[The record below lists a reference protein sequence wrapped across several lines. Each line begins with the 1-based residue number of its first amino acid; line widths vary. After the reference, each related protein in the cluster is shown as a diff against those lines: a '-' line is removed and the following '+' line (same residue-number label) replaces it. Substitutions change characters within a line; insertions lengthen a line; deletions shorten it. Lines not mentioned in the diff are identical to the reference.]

1 MSTDEPS
8 AAAEGQSADV
18 TDPATV
24 PPKRRRFRMSGKKW
38 LLLSVAFVV
47 LVAAGVG
54 GWMFSRSR
62 NTAANQTTSRTV
74 QATLGTQTQTVSL
87 DGTLSPRKQSDV
99 NFAVS
104 GTITTVYVKAG
115 DTVSKGQKLARVD
128 DTDLQDAVDVA
139 SANLTTANANYDEV
153 VDNDGSSAAIA
164 SAKAQVSSAKAA
176 LTSAK
181 QDLANAVLRSP
192 IAGTVAAVNAD
203 EGDSVTG
210 SGSSSSS
217 KSSGSGGSSSSGSG
231 SSSTTSTTSTAQ
243 FSVISTATWKLE
255 GTVGSADLGSLKA
268 GQSVEVTPSGATEA
282 IKGTVA
288 SVGIVATSTSDGAA
302 TFPVVINL
310 SGTHKDL
317 YSGTTGTAV
326 ITTGSYDNVLTVPT
340 AAIRT
345 ENGKTVVTKVNGTAT
360 STVEVTVGKVFGT
373 YTQIT
378 KGLSEG
384 DSVQITFTRPSGTSS
399 SGTNNQNGGGFGGG
413 GFGGGGLGGGQPPGG
428 VTGGNG
434 PTR

>member
-1 MSTDEPS
+1 M
-8 AAAEGQSADV
+8 
-18 TDPATV
+18 
-24 PPKRRRFRMSGKKW
+24 
-38 LLLSVAFVV
+38 L
-47 LVAAGVG
+47 
-54 GWMFSRSR
+54 SRSR
-62 NTAANQTTSRTV
+62 SNTANQSTSRTV

-104 GTITTVYVKAG
+104 GTISTVYVKAG

-217 KSSGSGGSSSSGSG
+217 SKSSSPPRTSFRASMMASIWSGETSS
-231 SSSTTSTTSTAQ
+231 A
-243 FSVISTATWKLE
+243 
-255 GTVGSADLGSLKA
+255 
-268 GQSVEVTPSGATEA
+268 
-282 IKGTVA
+282 
-288 SVGIVATSTSDGAA
+288 
-302 TFPVVINL
+302 
-310 SGTHKDL
+310 
-317 YSGTTGTAV
+317 
-326 ITTGSYDNVLTVPT
+326 TGSPPAPATVS
-340 AAIRT
+340 R
-345 ENGKTVVTKVNGTAT
+345 
-360 STVEVTVGKVFGT
+360 
-373 YTQIT
+373 
-378 KGLSEG
+378 
-384 DSVQITFTRPSGTSS
+384 
-399 SGTNNQNGGGFGGG
+399 
-413 GFGGGGLGGGQPPGG
+413 
-428 VTGGNG
+428 
-434 PTR
+434 

>member
-268 GQSVEVTPSGATEA
+268 GQSVEVTPSGAAEA

-326 ITTGSYDNVLTVPT
+326 ITTGSYDDVLTVPT

-413 GFGGGGLGGGQPPGG
+413 FGGGGLGGGQPPGG

>member
-62 NTAANQTTSRTV
+62 SSTANQSTSRTV

-115 DTVSKGQKLARVD
+115 YTVSKGQKLARVD

-176 LTSAK
+176 LTSAE
-181 QDLANAVLRSP
+181 QDLSNAVLRSP

-268 GQSVEVTPSGATEA
+268 GQSVEVTPSGAAEA

-317 YSGTTGTAV
+317 YSGPTGTAV

-413 GFGGGGLGGGQPPGG
+413 GLGGGQPPGG

>member
-1 MSTDEPS
+1 M
-8 AAAEGQSADV
+8 

>member
-1 MSTDEPS
+1 MSTEEPL
-8 AAAEGQSADV
+8 ADV
-18 TDPATV
+18 SEPATA
-24 PPKRRRFRMSGKKW
+24 PPTRRRFHMSGKKW
-38 LLLSVAFVV
+38 LWLSVALVV
-47 LVAAGVG
+47 LIAAGVG
-54 GWMFSRSR
+54 GWMLARPKA
-62 NTAANQTTSRTV
+62 TAAQSMSRTV

-87 DGTLSPRKQSDV
+87 DGTLSPSKQSDV

-104 GTITTVYVKAG
+104 GTITEVYVKAG
-115 DTVSKGQKLARVD
+115 EKVDKGDKLARVD
-128 DTDLQDAVDVA
+128 DTDLQDALDVA
-139 SANLTTANANYDEV
+139 DANLTTAQANYDEV

-176 LTSAK
+176 RTSAK

-192 IAGTVAAVNAD
+192 IAGTVASVTAD

-217 KSSGSGGSSSSGSG
+217 SSQSGAASGSSGSG
-231 SSSTTSTTSTAQ
+231 SSSSSTSTSTSSTAQ

-268 GQSVEVTPSGATEA
+268 GQSVQVTPSGATEA

-302 TFPVVINL
+302 TFPVVITL

-317 YSGTTGTAV
+317 YSGTTATAV
-326 ITTGSYDNVLTVPT
+326 ITTGTYPDVLSVPT

-345 ENGKTVVTKVNGTAT
+345 ENNKTVVTKVDGTAT
-360 STVEVTVGKVFGT
+360 STVEVTVGRVFGT
-373 YTQIT
+373 TTEIT

-384 DSVQITFTRPSGTSS
+384 DSVQITNTRPSGTSTSS
-399 SGTNNQNGGGFGGG
+399 SGSDQGGGFGGG
-413 GFGGGGLGGGQPPGG
+413 LGGLGGGGGGQPPGG
-428 VTGGNG
+428 TGGGNG
-434 PTR
+434 PSR

>member
-1 MSTDEPS
+1 MSTDEPG

-139 SANLTTANANYDEV
+139 SVLKIVHEN
-153 VDNDGSSAAIA
+153 S
-164 SAKAQVSSAKAA
+164 QKAA
-176 LTSAK
+176 ALLTRLLRDFPAGREACPIGSDRALDSALITARDARDPAFVEK
-181 QDLANAVLRSP
+181 LGVLLAR
-192 IAGTVAAVNAD
+192 VNAKH
-203 EGDSVTG
+203 S
-210 SGSSSSS
+210 
-217 KSSGSGGSSSSGSG
+217 
-231 SSSTTSTTSTAQ
+231 
-243 FSVISTATWKLE
+243 
-255 GTVGSADLGSLKA
+255 
-268 GQSVEVTPSGATEA
+268 
-282 IKGTVA
+282 
-288 SVGIVATSTSDGAA
+288 
-302 TFPVVINL
+302 
-310 SGTHKDL
+310 
-317 YSGTTGTAV
+317 
-326 ITTGSYDNVLTVPT
+326 
-340 AAIRT
+340 
-345 ENGKTVVTKVNGTAT
+345 
-360 STVEVTVGKVFGT
+360 
-373 YTQIT
+373 
-378 KGLSEG
+378 
-384 DSVQITFTRPSGTSS
+384 
-399 SGTNNQNGGGFGGG
+399 
-413 GFGGGGLGGGQPPGG
+413 
-428 VTGGNG
+428 
-434 PTR
+434 

>member
-268 GQSVEVTPSGATEA
+268 GQSVEVTPSGAAEA